1 MAVDLNYGIGVE
13 GKNLVLKTLSRVYV
27 KVKDRKYELPFRPE
41 DFRDLIK
48 QYSGDS
54 KSNEDTASIILLN
67 SANDI
72 NDLEYPGD
80 RVLILTRDGL
90 FYYTENGEYTPI
102 TVQLIQSDLG
112 FENLTLSGQ
121 LIFTGNGTS
130 LVIPNTNLIQN
141 LNADLLDGYHANQF
155 AIKTANETISGQ
167 WKFENLFNFKTAIGS
182 DVLQDLYG
190 QKIKINFNTGE
201 ISCNT
206 LRANEIITPKQ
217 EVTFD
222 TVSGIGQEVWVGVQV
237 PIEESTILEEFD
249 SDDYY
254 KILLISQA
262 YNNEELPNPLEIGT
276 GSQNWD
282 LDWWYDLFLESY
294 NENTGNY
301 ILRDFSNQDV
311 WNEQNAKFNGTNYS
325 LNDFQ
330 NVIDGLSDPDVS
342 EFTGPYYSLTISDN
356 VPILSLVSNMI
367 IKDNVGNVGYVVN
380 RDSTSVI
387 IRMLN
392 SSTSL
397 QGDQII
403 AIGSLNRNGGILFNA
418 LNPSLSIL
426 KNVLDKNSHS
436 VYFGELSKVDNTKSG
451 IGMLLNG
458 TEATIPVS
466 DTIKNLIDTY
476 KSTSEIN
483 ITNPVIKWTFNDQN
497 TTVITQD
504 GSGYLS
510 GNRIIWTKDNLVILN
525 SSIRECQ
532 MMWSTLAN
540 NDYIFLADRVEFHNE
555 AGFIYD
561 TLVFDSQGV
570 TKNLPIGPAG
580 GSLTGNYPNPTIAD
594 GVITEN
600 NLSSEL
606 QEKIESGGS
615 SSVEVEELKE
625 QMSTLQSNYNDLLSR
640 IVVLENTVGTLN
652 TTLENRLNGN

>member
-48 QYSGDS
+48 QYSGNS

-67 SANDI
+67 STNDI
-72 NDLEYPGD
+72 NDLKYPGD
-80 RVLILTRDGL
+80 GVLILTRDGL

-102 TVQLIQSDLG
+102 TVQLIQNDLD

-167 WKFENLFNFKTAIGS
+167 WKFENLFNFKTAICS

-206 LRANEIITPKQ
+206 LRVNEIITPKQ

-237 PIEESTILEEFD
+237 PVEENEPLEEL
-249 SDDYY
+249 DDEYS
-254 KILLISQA
+254 KIIIISQA
-262 YNNEELPNPLEIGT
+262 YNNEELPNPSELGI
-276 GSQNWD
+276 GSQNWN
-282 LDWWYDLFLESY
+282 LNWWYDLFLSSY
-294 NENTGNY
+294 NESTGNY
-301 ILRDFSNQDV
+301 TLRDFSDPDV
-311 WNEQNAKFNGTNYS
+311 WNEQNTKFDGTDYS

-330 NVIDGLSDPDVS
+330 NIIDGLSNPDTS
-342 EFTGPYYSLTISDN
+342 NFTGVYCSLTISDN
-356 VPILSLVSNMI
+356 VPILSLVPNMI
-367 IKDNVGNVGYVVN
+367 IKDNVGNIGYIVQREN
-380 RDSTSVI
+380 NSVI
-387 IRMLN
+387 VRMLDT
-392 SSTSL
+392 STIL
-397 QGDQII
+397 TGDQII
-403 AIGSLNRNGGILFNA
+403 VIGSLYRDGGILFNA

-426 KNVLDKNSHS
+426 KNVLDKNSHA

-451 IGMLLNG
+451 IGMILNG
-458 TEATIPVS
+458 SEAETILTDPTL
-466 DTIKNLIDTY
+466 DNIKNFQNKT
-476 KSTSEIN
+476 EIN
-483 ITNPVIKWTFNDQN
+483 IQNPYLAWSKDGQLKIVFN
-497 TTVITQD
+497 QD

-510 GNRIIWTKDNLVILN
+510 NGIIRWGDNKLYIDGSDIINSRINNTTITNSSFQSGSILIETDGSGNIGSNIVFNTTGITLN
-525 SSIRECQ
+525 SP
-532 MMWSTLAN
+532 L
-540 NDYIFLADRVEFHNE
+540 
-555 AGFIYD
+555 
-561 TLVFDSQGV
+561 
-570 TKNLPIGPAG
+570 GPAG
-580 GSLTGNYPNPTIAD
+580 GDLSGNYPNPIIAT

-600 NLSSEL
+600 KLSVEL
-606 QEKIESGGS
+606 QEKFN
-615 SSVEVEELKE
+615 
-625 QMSTLQSNYNDLLSR
+625 TLEDNYNDLLSR
-640 IVVLENTVGTLN
+640 VTTLENTVGTLN
-652 TTLENRLNGN
+652 EMLENRLNGN

>member
-13 GKNLVLKTLSRVYV
+13 GKNLVLKTLSRIYV

-54 KSNEDTASIILLN
+54 KSDEDAASIILLN

-80 RVLILTRDGL
+80 GILILTRDGL
-90 FYYTENGEYTPI
+90 FYYTESGEYTPI
-102 TVQLIQSDLG
+102 TVQLIQNDLA

-237 PIEESTILEEFD
+237 PVEENEPLEEL
-249 SDDYY
+249 DDKYS
-254 KILLISQA
+254 KIIIISQA
-262 YNNEELPNPLEIGT
+262 YNNEELPNPSELGI
-276 GSQNWD
+276 GSQNWN
-282 LDWWYDLFLESY
+282 LNWWYDLFLSSY
-294 NENTGNY
+294 NESTGNY
-301 ILRDFSNQDV
+301 TLRDFSDPDV
-311 WNEQNAKFNGTNYS
+311 WNEQNTKFDGTDYS

-330 NVIDGLSDPDVS
+330 NVIDGLSNPDTS
-342 EFTGPYYSLTISDN
+342 NFTGSYYSLTISDN
-356 VPILSLVSNMI
+356 VPILSLVPNMI
-367 IKDNVGNVGYVVN
+367 IKDNVGNIGYIVQREN
-380 RDSTSVI
+380 NSVI
-387 IRMLN
+387 VRMLN
-392 SSTSL
+392 TSTIL
-397 QGDQII
+397 TGDQII
-403 AIGSLNRNGGILFNA
+403 AVGSLYRDGGILFNA

-426 KNVLDKNSHS
+426 KNVLDKNSHA
-436 VYFGELSKVDNTKSG
+436 VYFGELSKIDNTKSG
-451 IGMLLNG
+451 IGMILNG
-458 TEATIPVS
+458 SEAETLLTDPTL
-466 DTIKNLIDTY
+466 DNIKNFQNKT
-476 KSTSEIN
+476 EIN
-483 ITNPVIKWTFNDQN
+483 IQNPYLAWSKDGQLKTVFN
-497 TTVITQD
+497 QD

-510 GNRIIWTKDNLVILN
+510 NGIIRWGDNKLYIDGADIQNSRINNAGITNSSFQSGSILIETDGSGNIGSNIVFNTTGITLN
-525 SSIRECQ
+525 SP
-532 MMWSTLAN
+532 L
-540 NDYIFLADRVEFHNE
+540 
-555 AGFIYD
+555 
-561 TLVFDSQGV
+561 
-570 TKNLPIGPAG
+570 GPAG
-580 GSLTGNYPNPTIAD
+580 GDLSGNYPNPIIAT

-600 NLSSEL
+600 KLSVEL
-606 QEKIESGGS
+606 QEKIN
-615 SSVEVEELKE
+615 
-625 QMSTLQSNYNDLLSR
+625 TLQNNYDDLLSR
-640 IVVLENTVGTLN
+640 VITLENTVGTLN
-652 TTLENRLNGN
+652 EMLENRLNGN

>member
-27 KVKDRKYELPFRPE
+27 KVKNRKYELPFRPE

-48 QYSGDS
+48 QYSGS
-54 KSNEDTASIILLN
+54 SESNEDSASIILLN

-80 RVLILTRDGL
+80 GVLILTRDGL

-102 TVQLIQSDLG
+102 TIQLIQNDLD

-201 ISCNT
+201 ILCNT
-206 LRANEIITPKQ
+206 LRVNEIITPKQ
-217 EVTFD
+217 EITFD

-237 PIEESTILEEFD
+237 PIEESEPLEEL
-249 SDDYY
+249 DDEYS
-254 KILLISQA
+254 KIVIISQA
-262 YNNEELPNPLEIGT
+262 YNNEELPNPSELGI

-282 LDWWYDLFLESY
+282 LDWWYNLFLSSY
-294 NENTGNY
+294 NENTGRY
-301 ILRDFSNQDV
+301 TLRDFSDPDV
-311 WNEQNAKFNGTNYS
+311 WNEQNTKFDGTDYS

-330 NVIDGLSDPDVS
+330 NIIDGLSNPDTS
-342 EFTGPYYSLTISDN
+342 NFTGAYYSLTISDN
-356 VPILSLVSNMI
+356 VPILSLVPNMI
-367 IKDNVGNVGYVVN
+367 IKDNVGNIGYIVQREN
-380 RDSTSVI
+380 NSVI
-387 IRMLN
+387 VRMLDT
-392 SSTSL
+392 STIL
-397 QGDQII
+397 TGDQII
-403 AIGSLNRNGGILFNA
+403 AIGSLCRDGGILFNA

-451 IGMLLNG
+451 IGMVLNG
-458 TEATIPVS
+458 SEAETVLTDPTL
-466 DTIKNLIDTY
+466 DNIKNFQNKT
-476 KSTSEIN
+476 EIN
-483 ITNPVIKWTFNDQN
+483 IQNPYLAWRKDEQLKTVFN
-497 TTVITQD
+497 QD

-510 GNRIIWTKDNLVILN
+510 NGIIRWGDNKLYIDGADIQNSRINNTSITNSSFQSGSILIKTDGSGNIGSNITFDTTGITLN
-525 SSIRECQ
+525 SP
-532 MMWSTLAN
+532 L
-540 NDYIFLADRVEFHNE
+540 
-555 AGFIYD
+555 
-561 TLVFDSQGV
+561 
-570 TKNLPIGPAG
+570 GPAG
-580 GSLTGNYPNPTIAD
+580 GDLTGNYPNPTIAT
-594 GVITEN
+594 GVISED
-600 NLSSEL
+600 NLDTAL
-606 QEKIESGGS
+606 QERFN
-615 SSVEVEELKE
+615 
-625 QMSTLQSNYNDLLSR
+625 TLENNYNDLLSR
-640 IVVLENTVGTLN
+640 VTTLEDTVGTLN
-652 TTLENRLNGN
+652 EMLENRLNGN

>member
-1 MAVDLNYGIGVE
+1 MAVDLNYGIGIE

-48 QYSGDS
+48 QYSGNS

-72 NDLEYPGD
+72 NNLEYPGD
-80 RVLILTRDGL
+80 GVLILTRDGL
-90 FYYTENGEYTPI
+90 FYYTESGEYTPI
-102 TVQLIQSDLG
+102 TVQLIQNDLD

-121 LIFTGNGTS
+121 LIFTGNGTA

-237 PIEESTILEEFD
+237 PVEENEPLEEL
-249 SDDYY
+249 DDEYS
-254 KILLISQA
+254 KIIIISQA
-262 YNNEELPNPLEIGT
+262 YNNEELPNPSELGI
-276 GSQNWD
+276 GSQNWN
-282 LDWWYDLFLESY
+282 LNWWYDLFLSSY
-294 NENTGNY
+294 NESTRNY
-301 ILRDFSNQDV
+301 TLRDFSDPDV
-311 WNEQNAKFNGTNYS
+311 WNEQNTKFDGTDYS

-330 NVIDGLSDPDVS
+330 NIIDGLSNPDTS
-342 EFTGPYYSLTISDN
+342 NFTGAYYSLTISNN
-356 VPILSLVSNMI
+356 VPILSLVPNMI
-367 IKDNVGNVGYVVN
+367 IKDNAGNIGYIVQREN
-380 RDSTSVI
+380 NSVI
-387 IRMLN
+387 VRMLDT
-392 SSTSL
+392 STIL
-397 QGDQII
+397 TGDQII
-403 AIGSLNRNGGILFNA
+403 AIGSLYRDGGILFNA

-426 KNVLDKNSHS
+426 KNVLDKNSHA

-451 IGMLLNG
+451 IGMILNG
-458 TEATIPVS
+458 SEAETVLTDPTL
-466 DTIKNLIDTY
+466 DNIKNFQNKT
-476 KSTSEIN
+476 EIN
-483 ITNPVIKWTFNDQN
+483 IQNPYLAWSKDEQLKTVFN
-497 TTVITQD
+497 QD

-510 GNRIIWTKDNLVILN
+510 NGIIRWGDNKLYIDGADIQNSRIKNTGITNSSFQSGSILINTDGSGNIGSNITFNTTGVTLN
-525 SSIRECQ
+525 SP
-532 MMWSTLAN
+532 L
-540 NDYIFLADRVEFHNE
+540 
-555 AGFIYD
+555 
-561 TLVFDSQGV
+561 
-570 TKNLPIGPAG
+570 GPAG
-580 GSLTGNYPNPTIAD
+580 GDLSGNYPNPIIAT

-600 NLSSEL
+600 KLSVEL
-606 QEKIESGGS
+606 QEKFN
-615 SSVEVEELKE
+615 
-625 QMSTLQSNYNDLLSR
+625 TLEDNYNDLLSR
-640 IVVLENTVGTLN
+640 VTTLENTVGTLN
-652 TTLENRLNGN
+652 EMLENRLNGN

>member
-1 MAVDLNYGIGVE
+1 MTVDLNYGIGVE

-54 KSNEDTASIILLN
+54 KSDEDAASIILLN

-80 RVLILTRDGL
+80 GVLILTRDGL
-90 FYYTENGEYTPI
+90 FYYTESGEYTPI
-102 TVQLIQSDLG
+102 TVQLIQNDLD

-141 LNADLLDGYHANQF
+141 LNVDLLDGYHANQF

-237 PIEESTILEEFD
+237 PIEENEPLEEL
-249 SDDYY
+249 DDEYS
-254 KILLISQA
+254 KIIIISQA
-262 YNNEELPNPLEIGT
+262 YNNEELPNPSELGI
-276 GSQNWD
+276 GSQNWN
-282 LDWWYDLFLESY
+282 LNWWYDLFLSSY
-294 NENTGNY
+294 NESTGNY
-301 ILRDFSNQDV
+301 TLRDFSDPDV
-311 WNEQNAKFNGTNYS
+311 WNEQNTKFDGTDYS

-330 NVIDGLSDPDVS
+330 NVIDGLSNPDTS
-342 EFTGPYYSLTISDN
+342 NFTGAYYSLTISDT
-356 VPILSLVSNMI
+356 VPILSLVPNMI
-367 IKDNVGNVGYVVN
+367 IKDNVGNIGYIVQREN
-380 RDSTSVI
+380 NSVI
-387 IRMLN
+387 VRMLDT
-392 SSTSL
+392 STIL
-397 QGDQII
+397 TGDQII
-403 AIGSLNRNGGILFNA
+403 AIGSLYRDGGILFNA

-426 KNVLDKNSHS
+426 KNVLDKNSHA

-451 IGMLLNG
+451 IGMILNG
-458 TEATIPVS
+458 SEAETLLTDPTL
-466 DTIKNLIDTY
+466 DNIKNFQNKT
-476 KSTSEIN
+476 EIN
-483 ITNPVIKWTFNDQN
+483 IQNPYLAWSKDEQLKTVFN
-497 TTVITQD
+497 QD

-510 GNRIIWTKDNLVILN
+510 NGIIRWGDNKLYIDGADIQNSRINNAGITNSSFQAGSILIETNGSGNIGSNIVFNTTGITLN
-525 SSIRECQ
+525 SP
-532 MMWSTLAN
+532 L
-540 NDYIFLADRVEFHNE
+540 
-555 AGFIYD
+555 
-561 TLVFDSQGV
+561 
-570 TKNLPIGPAG
+570 GPAG
-580 GSLTGNYPNPTIAD
+580 GDLSGNYPNPMIAT

-600 NLSSEL
+600 KLSVEL
-606 QEKIESGGS
+606 QEKIN
-615 SSVEVEELKE
+615 
-625 QMSTLQSNYNDLLSR
+625 TLQNNYDDLLSR
-640 IVVLENTVGTLN
+640 VTTLENTVGTLN
-652 TTLENRLNGN
+652 EMLENRLNGN